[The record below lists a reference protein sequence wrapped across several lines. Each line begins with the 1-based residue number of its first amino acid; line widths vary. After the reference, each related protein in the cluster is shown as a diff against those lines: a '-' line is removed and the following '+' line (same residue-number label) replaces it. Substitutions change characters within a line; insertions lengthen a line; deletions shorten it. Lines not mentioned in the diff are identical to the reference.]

1 MADTSGPTMSAI
13 VSSTLKKSEKSN
25 YPLSDQEVKDL
36 KLVFDVF
43 DTDSNGYID
52 RYELKRAM
60 RSLGFKVTT
69 KTLEVSTC
77 TYSYN
82 YIVPFNTVLGALSFC
97 LQAILRPC
105 AVL

>member
-1 MADTSGPTMSAI
+1 MVVYYKSRDTNKVWLTPSIQDTVMSAM
-13 VSSTLKKSEKSN
+13 VGSSMKKPEKSG

-36 KLVFDVF
+36 RLVFDVF

-69 KTLEVSTC
+69 KTVEVIS
-77 TYSYN
+77 
-82 YIVPFNTVLGALSFC
+82 
-97 LQAILRPC
+97 
-105 AVL
+105 